1 MPIPEYTRD
10 AFALMEELSQ
20 GRIKPTDAKQK
31 AESIQSADPEASPKL
46 VLFRQ
51 ALDAYCAEPSQ
62 KNLAATV
69 KVVMTFPGF
78 RELILEKAS
87 ALGFCQRPTNGSAAS
102 P

>member
-1 MPIPEYTRD
+1 MSIPPWTRS
-10 AFALMEELSQ
+10 AHALMEEISQ
-20 GRIKPTDAKQK
+20 KQITPTKAKQRAQK
-31 AESIQSADPEASPKL
+31 IQSDDPETSSKL
-46 VLFRQ
+46 DLFRQ